1 MAELPPEALSN
12 RNAIPGSS
20 TIAERLLLGWNSR
33 NSGIRLTAGGSLGSG
48 EEGGFDELLHDLFDP
63 FLAEPF
69 R

>member
-33 NSGIRLTAGGSLGSG
+33 NSGIRLTASGSLSSG
-48 EEGGFDELLHDLFDP
+48 
-63 FLAEPF
+63 
-69 R
+69 